1 MKRIFK
7 RFLTTPFVCLIVI
20 ISLLVFP
27 VSASAEAGTLGTET
41 PALSFVFTD
50 SNGKNADGNR
60 LVAGKYKVDI
70 VLSGMQTI
78 SVIELTGTYDTSVLS
93 SMAITGIY
101 ADTHTDM
108 YPGVQKVENGAFSV
122 FQVAENE
129 TASTIDSNGT
139 VMVSLAVTVA
149 SSCDFADVFA
159 FSTDPNQTFVEATYA
174 DGYDDCYVLDTS
186 IEALFKTYPMTV
198 DYSPY
203 YVVTEFD
210 VSGMI
215 TVAGDINGASTDA
228 FLGGITVS
236 VYGTD
241 IKAVTDDNG
250 SYTLPDLTA
259 GEYNLIIS
267 GPTTID
273 RNVKLIVDG
282 KYADYDQITVDSVGV
297 VIADY
302 NRDGRINSTDAML
315 FCNGAYTYSIYSDY
329 NSDGIVDEV
338 DASAFKT
345 FFKQTIDY
353 TPTTL
358 K

>member
-1 MKRIFK
+1 MKS
-7 RFLTTPFVCLIVI
+7 FLTTPFVCLILI
-20 ISLLVFP
+20 ISLLAFP
-27 VSASAEAGTLGTET
+27 LSASAEAGTLGTET
-41 PALSFVFTD
+41 PDISFVFTN

-60 LVAGKYKVDI
+60 LIPGRYDVDI
-70 VLSGMQTI
+70 VLSGMQTV
-78 SVIELTGTYDTSVLS
+78 SVVELTATYNTSALSSVTITSV
-93 SMAITGIY
+93 Y
-101 ADTHTDM
+101 ADTHSDM

-129 TASTIDSNGT
+129 TASTIDPNGT

-149 SSCDFADVFA
+149 SSCDFEDVFA
-159 FSTDPNQTFVEATYA
+159 FSTDPNETFIEATYE

-186 IEALFKTYPMTV
+186 IEAPFKTYPMTV

-210 VSGMI
+210 VNGII
-215 TVAGDINGASTDA
+215 TVASDIEGKSTDA
-228 FLGGITVS
+228 VLAGINVS
-236 VYGTD
+236 VVGTD
-241 IKAVTDDNG
+241 IEVETDEDG
-250 SYTLPDLTA
+250 RYTLPLLKE
-259 GEYNLIIS
+259 GEYDLIIS

-273 RNVKLIVDG
+273 RNVKLIVDSS
-282 KYADYDQITVDSVGV
+282 KADYDQITVDSVGV

-302 NRDGRINSTDAML
+302 NKDGRINSTDAML
-315 FCNGAYTYSIYSDY
+315 FCDGAYVYSIYSDY
-329 NSDGIVDEV
+329 NMDGVVDET

-345 FFKQTIDY
+345 FFKQTINY

>member
-1 MKRIFK
+1 MKHINK
-7 RFLTTPFVCLIVI
+7 RFLTTPFVCLILT
-20 ISLLVFP
+20 ISLLLFP
-27 VSASAEAGTLGTET
+27 LSASAEEGTLGTET

-50 SNGKNADGNR
+50 SRSKNADGNR
-60 LVAGKYKVDI
+60 LAPGKYDVDI

-78 SVIELTGTYDTSVLS
+78 SVIELTASYDTSVLTS
-93 SMAITGIY
+93 VAITGIY
-101 ADTHTDM
+101 ADTHDDM
-108 YPGVQKVENGAFSV
+108 YPGVQKVENGALSV

-129 TASTIDSNGT
+129 TASTIDQNGT

-149 SSCDFADVFA
+149 SSCDFEDVFA
-159 FSTDPNQTFVEATYA
+159 FSTDPNYTFIEASYA

-186 IEALFKTYPMTV
+186 IEAPYKTYPMTV

-203 YVVTEFD
+203 YIVTEFD

-215 TVAGDINGASTDA
+215 TVAEDIEGTASTA
-228 FLGGITVS
+228 FLAGITVQ
-236 VYGTD
+236 VAGTD
-241 IKAVTDDNG
+241 IAVVTDDNG
-250 SYTLPDLTA
+250 LYTLPDLEA

-282 KYADYDQITVDSVGV
+282 MYADYDQITVDSVGV

-302 NRDGRINSTDAML
+302 NKDGRINSTDAML
-315 FCNGAYTYSIYSDY
+315 FCDGAYVYNIYSDY
-329 NSDGIVDEV
+329 NSDGIVDET
-338 DASAFKT
+338 DAAAFKT
-345 FFKQTIDY
+345 FFKQTINY